1 MGHEYMELRNT
12 AAAVQCY
19 RSALHVSELDYR
31 AWYGLGQTY
40 EMLHLYQ
47 YAHYYFK
54 KAAFLRPSDARMWS
68 AVGNCLLKLGMK
80 TEAIST
86 YERAVNSGDREGIA
100 TRDLARL
107 CRDEN
112 HIQRA
117 AELYYKY
124 LQCNIFESMIGSDQG
139 NNSLPQS
146 LESLVQDLNDRATED
161 RLNFQDN
168 KYGTIDNVSDSE
180 QAEAIMFLANYFKQL
195 NEYNVAEFFCT
206 RLEINNSKLLI
217 MVIIGLNI
225 LGY

>member
-1 MGHEYMELRNT
+1 MYFQRALRLDFSYLSAWTLMGHEYMELRNT

-19 RSALHVSELDYR
+19 RSALNVSELDYR

-80 TEAIST
+80 SEAIAT

-112 HIQRA
+112 QNKRA
-117 AELYYKY
+117 AELFYKY
-124 LQCNIFESMIGSDQG
+124 LQCNLFEEITG
-139 NNSLPQS
+139 NEDGLPTT
-146 LESLVQDLNDRATED
+146 LEGLAKVLNEDATED
-161 RLNFQDN
+161 RLNFQDS
-168 KYGTIDNVSDSE
+168 KCGGIDNVSDSE
-180 QAEAIMFLANYFKQL
+180 QAEAILYLATYFKTSK
-195 NEYNVAEFFCT
+195 EYNIAEFFCA
-206 RLEINNSKLLI
+206 R
-217 MVIIGLNI
+217 
-225 LGY
+225 